1 MKLLRNCVVIAALSL
16 PLAGTAQTA
25 NDVPP
30 QLRNV
35 RVQQNLNTQVPLNI
49 KFVDENGASVSIGQ
63 LLRGRPVILSL
74 VYYKCPRLCSMTLT
88 GLLKTLRTLDFNVGK
103 EFDVVTVSFD
113 PREKPQLAAAK
124 KAAYIEGYGRAG
136 AADGW
141 HFLTGEQR
149 EILRLT
155 ETVGFGFE
163 YDITQEQFAH
173 ASAIMI
179 LTPDGRLSRYFFGI
193 EFSPRDVRLG
203 LVEAA
208 NRKIGSAADQV
219 LLYCFEYDPHTGK
232 YSMAIMNIIRLFG
245 ALTVIFIV
253 AFIVYNVRRDS
264 SGKRARLREALMS

>member
-1 MKLLRNCVVIAALSL
+1 MTFVRSGVFIAAFCL
-16 PLAGTAQTA
+16 PFAARAQTS

-35 RVQQNLNTQVPLNI
+35 RVQQNLNTQVPLNA
-49 KFVDENGASVSIGQ
+49 KFVDENGASLSIGQ
-63 LLRGRPVILSL
+63 LLRGKPVILSL

-88 GLLKTLRTLDFNVGK
+88 GLLKTLRTLDFNIGK

-149 EILRLT
+149 QILRLT
-155 ETVGFGFE
+155 DAVGFGFE

-179 LTPDGRLSRYFFGI
+179 LTPDGRVSRYFFGI
-193 EFSPRDVRLG
+193 EFSPRDLRLG

-208 NRKIGSAADQV
+208 DRKIGSAANQI
-219 LLYCFEYDPHTGK
+219 LLYCFNMIPTRV
-232 YSMAIMNIIRLFG
+232 S
-245 ALTVIFIV
+245 TVW
-253 AFIVYNVRRDS
+253 RS
-264 SGKRARLREALMS
+264 

>member
-1 MKLLRNCVVIAALSL
+1 MTFVRNAVLIVALCL
-16 PLAGTAQTA
+16 PLAGTAQTS
-25 NDVPP
+25 NEVPP

-35 RVQQNLNTQVPLNI
+35 RVQQNLNMQVPLNI

-124 KAAYIEGYGRAG
+124 KTVYIEGYGRAG

-155 ETVGFGFE
+155 DTVGFGFE

-179 LTPDGRLSRYFFGI
+179 LTPDGRVSRYFFGI

-208 NRKIGSAADQV
+208 DRKIGSAADQF